1 MLLND
6 VTLRNYGRYQA
17 LLEQYDDDGFVPLVR
32 AGAMVRAAREA
43 AIADALPAP
52 FDEGDPLDLAPTAEN
67 RQRVIELATQIM
79 RHIKAAQ
86 EPVSGE

>member
-43 AIADALPAP
+43 GIADALPAP
-52 FDEGDPLDLAPTAEN
+52 FAEGDPLDLQPTREHRN
-67 RQRVIELATQIM
+67 TLIELATQIM
-79 RHIKAAQ
+79 QHVNAAL